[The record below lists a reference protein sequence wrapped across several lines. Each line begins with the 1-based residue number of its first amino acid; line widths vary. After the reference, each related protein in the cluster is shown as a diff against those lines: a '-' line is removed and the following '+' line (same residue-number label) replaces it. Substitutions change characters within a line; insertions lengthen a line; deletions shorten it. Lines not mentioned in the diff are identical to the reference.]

1 MLNIEFYK
9 KSWFFKEL
17 TLSEWEFLFKEWE
30 IDENLYIIESWE
42 IFILRNINFNNDYK
56 VLSVLYDLD
65 IFWEWFLNEEKPKTV
80 SVKANKQ
87 TKLLKINKKNLDLF
101 WKKYHD
107 EINDLYKHIIIFLND
122 KLLELDKH
130 TSKMDLKLDNSINSK
145 LLDLENNTKKRVVD
159 LDNYI
164 VSVYEIDKFISEISI
179 YNNSSLFKLITK
191 FNQIINSEFILY
203 IEKNLVVENYF
214 TLKYDTRFPWKMLDD
229 TLEIKEENDIYKV
242 LFLKKENYYIQKINV
257 LNNYVWFFVI
267 WKKIEFSYNE
277 KKIIS
282 TISAL
287 LASVINQKMTIEQ
300 KDKDENYIENKESY

>member
-17 TLSEWEFLFKEWE
+17 TLPEWEFLFKEWE

-56 VLSVLYDLD
+56 ILWVLYDLD

-80 SVKANKQ
+80 SIKANKK
-87 TKLLKINKKNLDLF
+87 TNLLKINKKDLDLF
-101 WKKYHD
+101 WKKHHD
-107 EINDLYKHIIIFLND
+107 EIDILYKHIIIFLND

-130 TSKMDLKLDNSINSK
+130 TSKMDLKLDNSIGSK

-191 FNQIINSEFILY
+191 FNEIINSEFILY

-267 WKKIEFSYNE
+267 WKKMEFSYNE